1 MVEPNIETPVVAP
14 AAPPAEV
21 RAPSPAS
28 SKTSADRRAA
38 AFATLPADMAAAD
51 REEAKTPSIT
61 TESNDSEEIDAKSEP
76 ASITHPEV
84 KAEESK
90 PEAPDPLAARA
101 AQDRYLMAQRE
112 QLKQEREALAKE
124 RQEWEAKSKELPDPM
139 EVETRIHRK
148 VAADLVSYADE
159 QKWTPQQRFEMA
171 KALSWSAHPEDKRP
185 AGWRGNGQGQVMSEV
200 EQVKAE
206 LARVKAEQEGWKKS
220 QAETQQKQ
228 EARQRDLQIGEAVV
242 KGIPSDTPYVK
253 AYAEAQPEAA
263 RLGMA
268 QLFHAMVKAENE
280 KAEREYRDPKVFT
293 AVDVAKEYER
303 LLNDDYE
310 SRYGWRAKVQ
320 QPKQAVPAAVA
331 PKVPSAAAMAA
342 PTQVRKVGANLSAAE
357 RAKARAEA
365 LALLPEKLD

>member
-1 MVEPNIETPVVAP
+1 MAEPNVETPVVAP
-14 AAPPAEV
+14 VAPPAEV

-38 AFATLPADMAAAD
+38 AMSVIPEDMAAAD
-51 REEAKTPSIT
+51 RA
-61 TESNDSEEIDAKSEP
+61 DAKAPKDDVGGLDVAVDDTPVAEP
-76 ASITHPEV
+76 AKVEEP
-84 KAEESK
+84 KA
-90 PEAPDPLAARA
+90 PDAPDPLAARA

-112 QLKQEREALAKE
+112 QLKQERETLAKE
-124 RQEWEAKSKELPDPM
+124 RQEWEAKSKGLPDPT

-185 AGWRGNGQGQVMSEV
+185 AGWRGNGQGQVMTEV
-200 EQVKAE
+200 EAVKAE

-220 QAETQQKQ
+220 QAETAQKA
-228 EARQRDLQIGEAVV
+228 EARTRDLQIGEAVV
-242 KGIPSDTPYVK
+242 KGIPGDTPYVK

-268 QLFHAMVKAENE
+268 QLFHAMVKDEGERAQ
-280 KAEREYRDPKVFT
+280 REYRDPKVFT

-303 LLNDDYE
+303 LLNEDYE
-310 SRYGWRAKVQ
+310 IRYGWRSKVQ
-320 QPKQAVPAAVA
+320 QPKQAAPTAVA

-342 PTQVRKVGANLSAAE
+342 PTQ
-357 RAKARAEA
+357 AR
-365 LALLPEKLD
+365 